1 MKYLLILLVV
11 VIVIYAIFGKR
22 KIDFFLISTFSIV
35 VYYYPALIGEIYGAH
50 GDTNITFDTYFC
62 IILYTVSLLYYM
74 IINDRYNLSVYK
86 YKPKSDFNNT
96 AYYSM
101 INNYT
106 IIILDL
112 LGMVLLIYT
121 MGKYGDIRHGFNKMQ
136 MLANANRLTEYLK
149 YIALFAFVCSFISD
163 GKGNRIARILSCI
176 LLGYT
181 FVLGH
186 RSFMVIGC
194 IAIFIQKIE
203 SGEKVVFFEYIRKYK
218 KAILGITVLAT
229 VILFIKGVFSALITG
244 QYDLVKSRLE
254 DPEYYRATLLSSEAN
269 VITYNL
275 KKVCESGMRYSFF
288 QYFLGLFCLVPV
300 LGGRIGTWLEY
311 TSFERMLNLN
321 FNSRLDEGVGIGSTY
336 LGEAYAVGG
345 FLFVIVQSWIAFFI
359 MSWLMKM
366 RQKHIGKGANTLCL
380 IILSYFSFYIHR
392 NSLIFL
398 LITARAYL
406 YILIMYVLIQKV
418 LIGTLTDKGLRKEV

>member
-1 MKYLLILLVV
+1 MKYLLILLVA
-11 VIVIYAIFGKR
+11 VIVIYVIFGKR

-35 VYYYPALIGEIYGAH
+35 VYYYPALIGEIYGVH
-50 GDTNITFDTYFC
+50 GDTYISFDTYFC

-74 IINDRYNLSVYK
+74 IVNDRYNLSMYK
-86 YKPKSDFNNT
+86 HKQKEDSNDT
-96 AYYSM
+96 ACYSM
-101 INNYT
+101 INNHT
-106 IIILDL
+106 IIVLDL
-112 LGMVLLIYT
+112 LGVALLIYT
-121 MGKYGDIRHGFNKMQ
+121 IGKYGDIRHGFNKMQ
-136 MLANANRLTEYLK
+136 MLANANRFTEYLK
-149 YIALFAFVCSFISD
+149 YIALFTFVCSFISS
-163 GKGNRIARILSCI
+163 GKGNRVARILSSV

-181 FVLGH
+181 FILGH
-186 RSFMVIGC
+186 RSFTVIGC
-194 IAIFIQKIE
+194 IAIFVQKIE
-203 SGEKVVFFEYIRKYK
+203 SGEKVVFFEYIRKHK
-218 KAILGITVLAT
+218 KAILGITALAT
-229 VILFIKGVFSALITG
+229 VVLFIKGVFSALITG

-288 QYFLGLFCLVPV
+288 QYFLGLFYLVPV
-300 LGGRIGTWLEY
+300 LGGRIGTWFEY

-321 FNSRLDEGVGIGSTY
+321 FNSRLDEGVGMGSTY

-345 FLFVIVQSWIAFFI
+345 FLFVIVQSWIAFII

-406 YILIMYVLIQKV
+406 YIFLLYALIQKV
-418 LIGTLTDKGLRKEV
+418 LIGTITDKSLKK